1 MQNKLKEDTLTKPK
15 VEAKAS
21 EAKKK
26 KKNVFA
32 DNSSESSSS
41 SEDEPFFRTNV
52 EKSELKDENEGKIE
66 VIDSVFL
73 TNKQLEEIL
82 RRYGKIVKTAPKESE
97 SEKIQSIR
105 NKYTELCHLVES

>member
-1 MQNKLKEDTLTKPK
+1 MQNKPKEEIPSKPK
-15 VEAKAS
+15 IETKVS

-41 SEDEPFFRTNV
+41 SEDEPFFRANV
-52 EKSELKDENEGKIE
+52 EKSELKDDNEGKIE

-73 TNKQLEEIL
+73 SN
-82 RRYGKIVKTAPKESE
+82 
-97 SEKIQSIR
+97 
-105 NKYTELCHLVES
+105 